1 VAEGEVLSS
10 NAVGDEDLD
19 DWSGVGLIPDI
30 DDSRWENRIVGGI
43 TAFIGVVSGALCN
56 PFSRNGKVGL
66 GCEIPVDLVAAYSSL
81 PQIDGLA

>member
-1 VAEGEVLSS
+1 MAEGEVLCS
-10 NAVGDEDLD
+10 NAVGDEDFD
-19 DWSGVGLIPDI
+19 DWSGAGLIPNI
-30 DDSRWENRIVGGI
+30 DDSGRENRIVGGI

-66 GCEIPVDLVAAYSSL
+66 GCEIPVDLVASYSSF